1 MTPVARSS
9 RQHRPRTFP
18 APVSAALA
26 PALVA
31 ATVAALAT
39 TAGASSAAADPNT
52 AGAPVPQGGSPLYAE
67 QELAVNGQGGFPN
80 YRIPALT
87 VTSAGDLLAA
97 YDGRPTG
104 IDAPG
109 PNSILQRRS
118 TDGGHS
124 WGAQAPVA
132 AGKTTQPVKGF
143 SDPSY
148 VVDRQTGTVFNFH
161 VYSQNQGF
169 IGSRPGT
176 DPADPNVLHA
186 NVSTSTDGGHTW
198 TQRTITADITP
209 DPGWRSR
216 FAASGQGIQLRYGP
230 HAGRLIQQYTIING
244 TGAFQAV
251 SVYSDDHG
259 ATWQA
264 GEAVGTGMDEN
275 KTVELSDG
283 RVMLNSR
290 DSARSGYRKVAVST
304 DGGRTYGPVTIDRE
318 LPDPANNASIIRA
331 FPNAPEGSARAKVL
345 LFSNAADSSSRRNG
359 TVRMSCDDGQTWP
372 AAKVFQPGSM
382 SYSTLA
388 ALPDGTYGLLYEPG
402 TGIRYANFNLA
413 WLDGICAPLDAPDVD
428 VDAGGSV
435 TVPVSVDN
443 QTGYAVPSP
452 TLSAQVPAGWGQQG
466 SIGRLMPG
474 QSASGSVRI
483 DVPADATPGRYQ
495 VPVVLAGEDG
505 HSSTTVTVTVGL
517 LDQAAMSIADVDSE
531 ETAGEDGR
539 AANILDGSPATY
551 WHTRWSGQAVPGY
564 PHHVTVDLGGT
575 HEVSGIQ
582 YTRRQNSANGTI
594 DRYEVYTSEDGVTWG
609 AAAATG
615 RFTSSLA
622 AQRATFAP
630 RPARFV
636 KVVALSQLSGQPW
649 ATMAELDV
657 EGAR

>member
-1 MTPVARSS
+1 MTTIRRPCHRARTS
-9 RQHRPRTFP
+9 RLVP
-18 APVSAALA
+18 ALLA
-26 PALVA
+26 PLV
-31 ATVAALAT
+31 VAALAT
-39 TAGASSAAADPNT
+39 TAAAGAGAARA
-52 AGAPVPQGGSPLYAE
+52 AGGAPVPPGGEPLYVE
-67 QELAVNGQGGFPN
+67 QDLAVNGQGGFPN

-87 VTSAGDLLAA
+87 VAPNGDVLAA

-118 TDGGHS
+118 TDGGHT
-124 WGAQAPVA
+124 WGEQTPVA
-132 AGKTTQPVKGF
+132 PGRTTAPVKGY

-148 VVDRQTGTVFNFH
+148 VVDRETGTIFNFH
-161 VYSQNQGF
+161 VYSQKQGF

-176 DPADPNVLHA
+176 DPDDPNVLHA

-198 TQRTITADITP
+198 SQRTITADITP

-244 TGAFQAV
+244 SGVFQAV
-251 SVYSDDHG
+251 SVFSDDHG
-259 ATWQA
+259 ATWRA

-290 DSARSGYRKVAVST
+290 DSARSGYRKVADST
-304 DGGRTYGPVTIDRE
+304 DAGQTYGPFTIERAQ
-318 LPDPANNASIIRA
+318 PDPANNASIIRA
-331 FPNAPEGSARAKVL
+331 FPDAPEGSARAKVL

-359 TVRMSCDDGQTWP
+359 TIRMSCDDGRTWP
-372 AAKVFQPGSM
+372 ASKVFQPGSM

-413 WLDGICAPLDAPDVD
+413 WLGGLCAPLTASDVSAD
-428 VDAGGSV
+428 PGASV
-435 TVPVSVDN
+435 TVPVTADN
-443 QTGYAVPSP
+443 QTGYAVSSP
-452 TLSAQVPAGWGQQG
+452 RLSAQVPAGWSQEG
-466 SIGRLMPG
+466 SMAALLPG
-474 QSASGSVRI
+474 SSATGSVRI
-483 DVPADATPGRYQ
+483 DVPADATPGRYR
-495 VPVVLAGEDG
+495 VPVVLEG
-505 HSSTTVTVTVGL
+505 HGGRSSTTVSVTVGL
-517 LDQAAMSIADVDSE
+517 LDQSAMQVVDVDSQ

-539 AANILDGSPATY
+539 AANVLDGNPATY
-551 WHTRWSGQAVPGY
+551 WHTQWSAPVTPGY
-564 PHHVTVDLGGT
+564 PHHVAVDLGGS
-575 HEVSGIQ
+575 HVVSGIQ
-582 YTRRQNSANGTI
+582 YTRRQNSANGAI
-594 DRYEVYTSEDGVTWG
+594 DGFEVYTSQDGVSWG
-609 AAAATG
+609 EAATTG
-615 RFTSSLA
+615 RFTSGLA
-622 AQRATFAP
+622 PQRATFAP
-630 RPARFV
+630 RKARFV

>member
-1 MTPVARSS
+1 MSYPTPART
-9 RQHRPRTFP
+9 PRRTRAGRLLP
-18 APVSAALA
+18 LVLA
-26 PALVA
+26 PAVC
-31 ATVAALAT
+31 AALAT
-39 TAGASSAAADPNT
+39 TAAATGAAAVP
-52 AGAPVPQGGSPLYAE
+52 AAGGAPVPPGGDPVYVE
-67 QELAVNGQGGFPN
+67 QDLAVNGQGGFPN

-87 VTSAGDLLAA
+87 VTPGGDVLAA

-118 TDGGHS
+118 TDGGHT
-124 WGAQAPVA
+124 WDEQTVVA
-132 AGKTTQPVKGF
+132 AGKTAAPVKGY

-161 VYSQNQGF
+161 VYSQHQGF
-169 IGSRPGT
+169 AGSRPGT
-176 DPADPNVLHA
+176 DPEDPDVLHA

-209 DPGWRSR
+209 DTGWRSR

-230 HAGRLIQQYTIING
+230 HAGRLLQQYTIINAAG
-244 TGAFQAV
+244 TFQAV
-251 SVYSDDHG
+251 SVFSDDHG

-264 GEAVGTGMDEN
+264 GRAVGTGMDEN

-290 DSARSGYRKVAVST
+290 DSARSGFRKVAYST
-304 DGGRTYGPVTIDRE
+304 DGGETYGPVTLERAQ
-318 LPDPANNASIIRA
+318 PDPANNASIIRA
-331 FPNAPEGSARAKVL
+331 FPDAPEGSARAKVL

-359 TVRMSCDDGQTWP
+359 TIRMSCDDGQTWP
-372 AAKVFQPGSM
+372 VAKVFQPGAM

-402 TGIRYANFNLA
+402 SGIRYANFNLA
-413 WLDGICAPLDAPDVD
+413 WLGGICAPLTAPDVS

-435 TVPVSVDN
+435 TVPVTVDN
-443 QTGYAVPSP
+443 QSGYAVPSP
-452 TLSAQVPAGWGQQG
+452 TLSAQVPAGWSQEG
-466 SIGRLMPG
+466 SIGALRPAEG
-474 QSASGSVRI
+474 ATGSVRV
-483 DVPADATPGRYQ
+483 DVPSDATPGRYK
-495 VPVVLAGEDG
+495 VPVVLQGNG
-505 HSSTTVTVTVGL
+505 GRSSTTITVTVGL
-517 LDQAAMSIADVDSE
+517 LDQSVMKLVDVDSQ

-539 AANILDGSPATY
+539 ATNILDGNTATY
-551 WHTRWSGQAVPGY
+551 WHTQWSGAVAPGY
-564 PHHVTVDLGGT
+564 PHHVTVDLGTT

-582 YTRRQNSANGTI
+582 YTRRQNSANGAI
-594 DRYEVYTSEDGVTWG
+594 DRYEVYTSQDGVTWG
-609 AAAATG
+609 QPATSG
-615 RFTSSLA
+615 RFTSALS

-630 RPARFV
+630 RSARFV

-649 ATMAELDV
+649 ATMAELAV